1 MAWPPTGSY
10 HFSMSTLIA
19 TGTALDAKPQT
30 RVLIADDHPI
40 VRRGLHQLLAE
51 ETDLSVVGEVPDGD
65 ALVAAIAAGSTD
77 VVILDLSLPGAR
89 GLDLLRRLRADFP
102 RIPVLVLSIHPEE
115 PYALRCLKAGAAG
128 YVEKTSDSGE
138 LVEAIRTV
146 AAGRRYLSPR
156 VAERLVGGTDVRQ
169 ERQPPH
175 ETLSERE
182 FQVMCRIAGGRTIS
196 EIAAELELSVKT
208 VSTYRARLLA
218 KMGLRTNSEITRY
231 VFEHQLLPV

>member
-1 MAWPPTGSY
+1 MVAPVAAES
-10 HFSMSTLIA
+10 
-19 TGTALDAKPQT
+19 GTART
-30 RVLIADDHPI
+30 TVLIADDHPI
-40 VRRGLHQLLAE
+40 VRRGLHELLAE
-51 ETDLSVVGEVPDGD
+51 HADFE
-65 ALVAAIAAGSTD
+65 LVAEAEDADSLLAAVSGGRGD
-77 VVILDLSLPGAR
+77 VVVLDLSLPGAR
-89 GLDLLRRLRADFP
+89 GLDLLRRLRAEHP
-102 RIPVLVLSIHPEE
+102 RVPVLVLSVHPEE

-128 YVEKTSDSGE
+128 YVEKNSAPAE

-146 AAGRRYLSPR
+146 VSGRRYLSAR
-156 VAERLVGGTDVRQ
+156 VAERLVGGSEVRQ

-196 EIAAELELSVKT
+196 EIAVELELSVKT

>member
-1 MAWPPTGSY
+1 MSVPVSTGVE
-10 HFSMSTLIA
+10 
-19 TGTALDAKPQT
+19 AKPKT
-30 RVLIADDHPI
+30 GIVIADDHPI
-40 VRRGLHQLLAE
+40 VRRGLFEMIAE
-51 ETDLSVVGEVPDGD
+51 QTDLEVVGEAADGD
-65 ALVAAIAAGSTD
+65 AVLAAAAAGRGD
-77 VVILDLSLPGAR
+77 LIILDLSLPGAR
-89 GLDLLRRLRADFP
+89 GLDLLRRLRAEHP
-102 RIPVLVLSIHPEE
+102 RVPVLVLSIHPEE

-128 YVEKTSDSGE
+128 YVEKTSAPEE

-146 AAGRRYLSPR
+146 VSGRRYLSAR
-156 VAERLVGGTDVRQ
+156 VAERLVGGADVRQ

-196 EIAAELELSVKT
+196 EIGVELELSVKT

-231 VFEHQLLPV
+231 VFEHELLPV

>member
-1 MAWPPTGSY
+1 
-10 HFSMSTLIA
+10 MSAPLG
-19 TGTALDAKPQT
+19 TGTDPQPKT
-30 RVLIADDHPI
+30 SVFIADDHPI
-40 VRRGLHQLLAE
+40 VRRGLYEMLAE
-51 ETDLSVVGEVPDGD
+51 QADLEVVGEAEDGD
-65 ALVAAIAAGSTD
+65 AVLAAAAAGRGD
-77 VVILDLSLPGAR
+77 VIILDLSLPGAR
-89 GLDLLRRLRADFP
+89 GLDLLRRLRAEHP
-102 RIPVLVLSIHPEE
+102 RVPVLVLSIHPEE
-115 PYALRCLKAGAAG
+115 PYAVRCLKAGAAG
-128 YVEKTSDSGE
+128 YVEKTSASAE

-146 AAGRRYLSPR
+146 VSGRRYLSAR
-156 VAERLVGGTDVRQ
+156 VAERLVGGAEVHQ

>member
-1 MAWPPTGSY
+1 
-10 HFSMSTLIA
+10 MSAPLRSDTETQA
-19 TGTALDAKPQT
+19 RTS
-30 RVLIADDHPI
+30 VFIADDHPI
-40 VRRGLHQLLAE
+40 VRRGLYEMLAE
-51 ETDLSVVGEVPDGD
+51 QADLEVVGEAADGD
-65 ALVAAIAAGSTD
+65 AVLAAAAAGRGD
-77 VVILDLSLPGAR
+77 VIILDLSLPGAR
-89 GLDLLRRLRADFP
+89 GLDLLRRLRAEHP
-102 RIPVLVLSIHPEE
+102 RVPVLVLSIHPEE
-115 PYALRCLKAGAAG
+115 PYAVRCLKAGAAG
-128 YVEKTSDSGE
+128 YVEKTSAPEE

-146 AAGRRYLSPR
+146 VSGRRYLSAR
-156 VAERLVGGTDVRQ
+156 VAERLVGGADVRQ

-196 EIAAELELSVKT
+196 EIAVELELSVKT

>member
-1 MAWPPTGSY
+1 MNAAPIPAGEGG
-10 HFSMSTLIA
+10 H
-19 TGTALDAKPQT
+19 AKT
-30 RVLIADDHPI
+30 SVVIADDHPI
-40 VRRGLHQLLAE
+40 VRRGLHELLAE
-51 ETDLSVVGEVPDGD
+51 EPDLIVAEEVEDGD
-65 ALVAAIAAGSTD
+65 GLLASVAAGRADI
-77 VVILDLSLPGAR
+77 VVLDLSLPGAR
-89 GLDLLRRLRADFP
+89 GLDLLRRLRAEHP

-128 YVEKTSDSGE
+128 YVEKTSDAAE
-138 LVEAIRTV
+138 LIGAIRTV
-146 AAGRRYLSPR
+146 ASGRRYLSAR
-156 VAERLVGGTDVRQ
+156 VAERLVGGPEVRQ
-169 ERQPPH
+169 EREPPH

-196 EIAAELELSVKT
+196 EIAVELELSVKT

>member
-1 MAWPPTGSY
+1 
-10 HFSMSTLIA
+10 MSEPLA
-19 TGTALDAKPQT
+19 TVSGADAKPKT
-30 RVLIADDHPI
+30 SILIADDHPI
-40 VRRGLHQLLAE
+40 VRRGLHEMLAE
-51 ETDLSVVGEVPDGD
+51 QSDLEVAGEAADGD
-65 ALVAAIAAGSTD
+65 ALLAAVEAGRGN
-77 VVILDLSLPGAR
+77 VIILDLSLPGAR
-89 GLDLLRRLRADFP
+89 GLDLLRRLRAEHP
-102 RIPVLVLSIHPEE
+102 EVPVLVLSIHPEE

-128 YVEKTSDSGE
+128 YVEKTSASGE

-146 AAGRRYLSPR
+146 VSGRRYLSAR
-156 VAERLVGGTDVRQ
+156 VAERLVGGAEVRT
-169 ERQPPH
+169 EREPPH

>member
-1 MAWPPTGSY
+1 M
-10 HFSMSTLIA
+10 SMPVA
-19 TGTALDAKPQT
+19 TVTALEAKPQT

-40 VRRGLHQLLAE
+40 VRRGLHEVLAE
-51 ETDLSVVGEVPDGD
+51 ERDLSVVGEVPDGD
-65 ALVAAIAAGSTD
+65 ALVAAVTAGRAD

-102 RIPVLVLSIHPEE
+102 RVPVLVLSIHPEE
-115 PYALRCLKAGAAG
+115 PYALRSLKAGAAG
-128 YVEKTSDSGE
+128 YVEKSSDPAE

-156 VAERLVGGTDVRQ
+156 VAERLVGGADVRQ
-169 ERQPPH
+169 EREPPH

-196 EIAAELELSVKT
+196 EIAQELELSVKT

>member
-1 MAWPPTGSY
+1 
-10 HFSMSTLIA
+10 MSAPVSTEA
-19 TGTALDAKPQT
+19 RPKTS
-30 RVLIADDHPI
+30 VFIADDHPI
-40 VRRGLHQLLAE
+40 VRRGLYEMLGE
-51 ETDLSVVGEVPDGD
+51 ESDLEVVGEAADGD
-65 ALVAAIAAGSTD
+65 AVLAAAAEGRGD
-77 VVILDLSLPGAR
+77 VIVLDLSLPGAR
-89 GLDLLRRLRADFP
+89 GLDLLRRLRAEFP
-102 RIPVLVLSIHPEE
+102 KVPVLVLSIHPEE

-128 YVEKTSDSGE
+128 YVEKTSAPAE

-146 AAGRRYLSPR
+146 VSGRRYLSVR
-156 VAERLVGGTDVRQ
+156 VAERLVGGAEVRQ
-169 ERQPPH
+169 EREPPH

>member
-1 MAWPPTGSY
+1 MADAWGGHY
-10 HFSMSTLIA
+10 HGSMSVP
-19 TGTALDAKPQT
+19 LDPPSGDGPAKT
-30 RVLIADDHPI
+30 SVVIADDHPI
-40 VRRGLHQLLAE
+40 VRRGLHELLALEPDMIVAE
-51 ETDLSVVGEVPDGD
+51 EVDNGDGLLA
-65 ALVAAIAAGSTD
+65 ALAAGRGD
-77 VVILDLSLPGAR
+77 VVVLDLALPGAR
-89 GLDLLRRLRADFP
+89 GLDLLRRLRTEHP
-102 RIPVLVLSIHPEE
+102 RVPVLVLSIHPEE

-128 YVEKTSDSGE
+128 YVEKTSDPAE
-138 LVEAIRTV
+138 LVGAIRTV
-146 AAGRRYLSPR
+146 VSGRRYLSAR
-156 VAERLVGGTDVRQ
+156 VAERLVGGVEVRQ
-169 ERQPPH
+169 EREPPH

>member
-1 MAWPPTGSY
+1 
-10 HFSMSTLIA
+10 MSVSLNPAGGDGQARTS
-19 TGTALDAKPQT
+19 
-30 RVLIADDHPI
+30 VVIADDHPI
-40 VRRGLHQLLAE
+40 VRRGLHDLLAE
-51 ETDLSVVGEVPDGD
+51 EPDLAVVDEVADGD
-65 ALVAAIAAGSTD
+65 ALLAVVAAGGPD
-77 VVILDLSLPGAR
+77 VIVLDLALPGAR
-89 GLDLLRRLRADFP
+89 GLDLLRRLRAEHP
-102 RIPVLVLSIHPEE
+102 RVPVLVLSIHPEE

-128 YVEKTSDSGE
+128 YVEKSSDPAE
-138 LVEAIRTV
+138 LVGAIRTV
-146 AAGRRYLSPR
+146 ASGRRYLSAR
-156 VAERLVGGTDVRQ
+156 VAERLVGGPEVRQ
-169 ERQPPH
+169 EREPAH

>member
-1 MAWPPTGSY
+1 MA
-10 HFSMSTLIA
+10 SMSAPFT
-19 TGTALDAKPQT
+19 TTAALEGRPKT
-30 RVLIADDHPI
+30 RILIADDHPI
-40 VRRGLHQLLAE
+40 VRRGFHEVLAE
-51 ETDLSVVGEVPDGD
+51 EADLEVIGEVADGD
-65 ALVAAIAAGSTD
+65 ALIVAVEAGHAD
-77 VVILDLSLPGAR
+77 VVVLDLSLPGAR
-89 GLDLLRRLRADFP
+89 GLDLLRRLRAEHA
-102 RIPVLVLSIHPEE
+102 RVPVLVLSIHPEE

-128 YVEKTSDSGE
+128 YVEKTSDPGE
-138 LVEAIRTV
+138 LVGAIRTV
-146 AAGRRYLSPR
+146 VAGRRYLSAR
-156 VAERLVGGTDVRQ
+156 VAERLVGGTEVRT
-169 ERQPPH
+169 EREPPH

>member
-1 MAWPPTGSY
+1 
-10 HFSMSTLIA
+10 MSVSLSPA
-19 TGTALDAKPQT
+19 GGDGQT
-30 RVLIADDHPI
+30 RTSVIIADDHPI
-40 VRRGLHQLLAE
+40 VRRGLHDLLAE
-51 ETDLSVVGEVPDGD
+51 EPDLAVVDEVADGD
-65 ALVAAIAAGSTD
+65 ALLAVVAAGGPD
-77 VVILDLSLPGAR
+77 VIVLDLALPGAR
-89 GLDLLRRLRADFP
+89 GLDLLRRLRAEHP
-102 RIPVLVLSIHPEE
+102 RVPVLVLSIHPEE

-128 YVEKTSDSGE
+128 YVEKSSEPAD
-138 LVEAIRTV
+138 LLEAIRTV
-146 AAGRRYLSPR
+146 AGGRRYLSAR
-156 VAERLVGGTDVRQ
+156 VADRLVDGPEVRQ
-169 ERQPPH
+169 EREPPH